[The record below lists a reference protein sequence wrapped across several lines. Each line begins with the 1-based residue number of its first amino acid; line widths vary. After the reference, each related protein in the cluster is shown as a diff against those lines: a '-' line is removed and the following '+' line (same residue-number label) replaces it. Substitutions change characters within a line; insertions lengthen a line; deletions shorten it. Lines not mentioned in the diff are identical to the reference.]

1 MATETP
7 VIGIVGGSGLY
18 RMDGLAEVREIR
30 VETPFG
36 APSDA
41 FVTGVLDGLRLVFLP
56 RHGRGH
62 RVSPTEINYRANVH
76 GLKKLGV
83 TRVVSVSSVGS
94 MREDVHPGDIVV
106 VDQFIDWTRHRPATF
121 FSDGIVAHANFAD
134 PVCAPLSAALLDAAR
149 RRGARVHPSGTYI
162 CMEGPQFS
170 TRAESRV
177 YRQWGVDVIGMTNAP
192 EAKLCRE
199 AEICYATLAL
209 VTDYDC
215 WKTDEASVQIEEVLA
230 VMGRNVALARD
241 ILRLALPALREPR
254 SCACRDALKNAIVT
268 DPKAIAPETRE
279 RLEVI
284 AGRHLPR

>member
-1 MATETP
+1 METP

-18 RMDGLAEVREIR
+18 GMEGLEGLKEVA
-30 VETPFG
+30 VDTPFG
-36 APSDA
+36 RPSDA
-41 FVTGVLDGLRLVFLP
+41 FITGTLGGVRLVFLP

-62 RVSPTEINYRANVH
+62 RVSPSEINYRANVC
-76 GLKKLGV
+76 GLKSLGV

-94 MREDVHPGDIVV
+94 MKEELHPGDIVV
-106 VDQFIDWTRHRPATF
+106 VDQFIDWTRHRATTF
-121 FSDGIVAHANFAD
+121 FSDGIVAHANVAD
-134 PVCAPLSAALLDAAR
+134 PVCAPLSAELVRAAAAC
-149 RRGARVHPSGTYI
+149 GARVAPKGTYV

-215 WKTDEASVQIEEVLA
+215 WKTDEAAVEIEQVLA
-230 VMGRNVALARD
+230 VMGKNVALARE
-241 ILRLALPALREPR
+241 ILRRAVPGLASERTCP
-254 SCACRDALKNAIVT
+254 CRDALKSAIVT
-268 DPKAIAPETRE
+268 DPKAISAETRA
-279 RLEVI
+279 RLRAV
-284 AGRHLPR
+284 AGRYLGG